1 MPDMSHLGFDRDAFE
16 GLDRTV
22 LQFGTGGRWRLALS
36 LADPGRP
43 LVSGSR
49 LRRRHT

>member
-1 MPDMSHLGFDRDAFE
+1 MSQLGFDRNAFE
-16 GLDRTV
+16 VSTG
-22 LQFGTGGRWRLALS
+22 LQFGMGGHWRLALS

-49 LRRRHT
+49 LRRRHP